1 MFDVINMLHGC
12 DSAQIR
18 VMSEL
23 MEEQQKT
30 DKEQTINNKTNKGKY
45 KMDKTN
51 IVTIVE
57 DSVITGVKYGTVE
70 VIVDAQPQ
78 SQTTDKKTL
87 LNKHKQQQ
95 VLKNNNIIRQ
105 RMQCK

>member
-1 MFDVINMLHGC
+1 MFDIINMLHCC

-30 DKEQTINNKTNKGKY
+30 DKKQTINNKTNKGKS
-45 KMDKTN
+45 KMDKIN

-57 DSVITGVKYGTVE
+57 DSIITGVKYGTVE
-70 VIVDAQPQ
+70 IVDTKPQ
-78 SQTTDKKTL
+78 SQIDKETL

-95 VLKNNNIIRQ
+95 TAKNNGIIRQ
-105 RMQCK
+105 RTHCK

>member
-1 MFDVINMLHGC
+1 MFDIINMLHCC

-30 DKEQTINNKTNKGKY
+30 DKKQTINNKTNKGKS
-45 KMDKTN
+45 KMDKIN

-70 VIVDAQPQ
+70 IVDTKPQ
-78 SQTTDKKTL
+78 SQIDKAAVL
-87 LNKHKQQQ
+87 SKHNQKQA
-95 VLKNNNIIRQ
+95 VKNNAIIHQ
-105 RMQCK
+105 RIVYGK

>member
-1 MFDVINMLHGC
+1 MFDIINMLHCC

-30 DKEQTINNKTNKGKY
+30 DKKQTINNKTNQGKY

-70 VIVDAQPQ
+70 IVDTQPQ
-78 SQTTDKKTL
+78 SQIDKAAV
-87 LNKHKQQQ
+87 LNKHNQKQA
-95 VLKNNNIIRQ
+95 VKNNGIIRQ
-105 RMQCK
+105 RTHCK

>member
-1 MFDVINMLHGC
+1 MFDIINMLHCC

-30 DKEQTINNKTNKGKY
+30 DKKQTINNKTNKGKY

-70 VIVDAQPQ
+70 IVDTQPQ
-78 SQTTDKKTL
+78 SQIDKAA
-87 LNKHKQQQ
+87 
-95 VLKNNNIIRQ
+95 VLSNQKFV
-105 RMQCK
+105 

>member
-1 MFDVINMLHGC
+1 MFDIINMLHCC

-30 DKEQTINNKTNKGKY
+30 DKKQTINNKTNQGKY

-70 VIVDAQPQ
+70 IIVDAQLQ
-78 SQTTDKKTL
+78 SQIDKAAVL
-87 LNKHKQQQ
+87 SKHNQKQA
-95 VLKNNNIIRQ
+95 VKNNAIIHQ
-105 RMQCK
+105 RIVYGK